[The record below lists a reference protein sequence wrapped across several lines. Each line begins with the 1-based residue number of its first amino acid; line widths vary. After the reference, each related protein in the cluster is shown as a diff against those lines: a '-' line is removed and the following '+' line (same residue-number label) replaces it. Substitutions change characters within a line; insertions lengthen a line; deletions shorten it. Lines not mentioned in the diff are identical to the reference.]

1 MGEREIIQLIPSSSA
16 SDERDEE
23 EEGEGEGEGEEEEE
37 EEEDCMLS
45 TNNTNKD
52 ENKEEDKREKRIR
65 RGVGGGPS
73 YSNCSFPMSRIKRLM
88 KNEGVL
94 HFRTTPEFVFLIN
107 KATEQFLELFAED
120 AYACAVRERKKSL
133 NYEHL
138 SSVVTKEKR
147 YEFLS
152 DFVPEKV
159 RAKDAL
165 SVKSLNE
172 S

>member
-1 MGEREIIQLIPSSSA
+1 MGEREIIQLVSSSSA

-23 EEGEGEGEGEEEEE
+23 GGGGGGEEEEG
-37 EEEDCMLS
+37 EEDCMLS

-52 ENKEEDKREKRIR
+52 ENKEEDKREKSIR
-65 RGVGGGPS
+65 GGVGRGPS